1 MHGWLPV
8 TVQVIAA
15 VVLIAAVSRRSG
27 RWQVRWLPWALI
39 VGTALAASAYW
50 YVASQGLSD
59 NPAPH
64 ALWIWVGLTGF
75 AAAVLVAGWRRSG
88 WWRRGVSLAA
98 LPLTL
103 LCAGL
108 ALNLWVG
115 YFPTV
120 QTAWNQ
126 LTAGPLP
133 DQTDQVTVMA
143 MQQERKIPPKG
154 TVVPV
159 DISDAASGFRH
170 RGELVYLPPAW
181 FATNPAPK
189 LPTLMMIGGEFNTP
203 ADWLRTG
210 GAVKMLDDFAAAH
223 HGNAPVVVFVDPGGA
238 FNNDTE
244 CVNGSRGNSADHLT
258 KDVVPYMVSHYG
270 VSADRSK
277 WGIVGWSM
285 GGTCA
290 VDLAVMHPDMF
301 SAFEDIAG
309 DIGPNS
315 GNKDQTIA
323 RLFGGNG
330 DHSTRQER
338 PGCGRELVVR
348 PWRRQRDQLRRREP
362 AGQARLAVRIARVR
376 RCPAMAGRPDRHPRR
391 AADALAGSGR
401 EPVVRTGRREVAGEY
416 GGGMPDE
423 PNPQPAPA
431 DSEPAA
437 ELQPQPPSPPPAEAA
452 DTGYTP
458 GGVPT
463 FESVREKIETRY
475 GTAIGASELAAETP
489 EGRSAEEQ
497 YEERQRAAAERLEQ
511 IRQSMH
517 TAEGES
523 Q

>member
-1 MHGWLPV
+1 
-8 TVQVIAA
+8 
-15 VVLIAAVSRRSG
+15 
-27 RWQVRWLPWALI
+27 
-39 VGTALAASAYW
+39 
-50 YVASQGLSD
+50 
-59 NPAPH
+59 
-64 ALWIWVGLTGF
+64 LWIWVGLTGF
-75 AAAVLVAGWRRSG
+75 AAAVLVAGWRKSG
-88 WWRRGVSLAA
+88 WWRRGASLAA

-108 ALNLWVG
+108 ALNMWVG

-143 MQQERKIPPKG
+143 MQHERKIPPKG

-189 LPTLMMIGGEFNTP
+189 LPTVMMIGGEFNTP

-270 VSADRSK
+270 VSADRSN

-323 RLFGGNG
+323 RLFGGNADAWAAFDPTTVITKHG
-330 DHSTRQER
+330 PYTGVAGWFDVNGSTATIQRGKNDQAAAANTLCGLGAANGINCAVVSQ
-338 PGCGRELVVR
+338 PGKHDWPFASHAFGAAL
-348 PWRRQRDQLRRREP
+348 PWL
-362 AGQARLAVRIARVR
+362 AGQIGTPDVPPTPLP
-376 RCPAMAGRPDRHPRR
+376 PA
-391 AADALAGSGR
+391 AGS
-401 EPVVRTGRREVAGEY
+401 
-416 GGGMPDE
+416 
-423 PNPQPAPA
+423 
-431 DSEPAA
+431 
-437 ELQPQPPSPPPAEAA
+437 
-452 DTGYTP
+452 
-458 GGVPT
+458 PT
-463 FESVREKIETRY
+463 FE
-475 GTAIGASELAAETP
+475 
-489 EGRSAEEQ
+489 Q
-497 YEERQRAAAERLEQ
+497 AAAR
-511 IRQSMH
+511 
-517 TAEGES
+517 
-523 Q
+523 